1 MRSILL
7 QSVRRSAKAQVG
19 GGNGAV
25 VGLGEGTECR
35 WRRARSFN
43 TRDIA
48 PGCANAAAGFR
59 ERTARVLAMLA
70 RDKSDALFIRDTV
83 TRDPE
88 LQGCSYSINEQDVDL
103 LFRIMIDDASLRFS
117 GASCAVSPKGLLAA
131 EALQTNAFRSA
142 QGFVA
147 MSFDKSLHDAWSN
160 GFDPALRAA
169 GFRPFRIDIKDYVGG
184 ITDEI
189 MAEIRPR
196 ASLWRTIRAKR
207 TASIS
212 RQVFRLGWD

>member
-1 MRSILL
+1 
-7 QSVRRSAKAQVG
+7 
-19 GGNGAV
+19 
-25 VGLGEGTECR
+25 
-35 WRRARSFN
+35 
-43 TRDIA
+43 
-48 PGCANAAAGFR
+48 
-59 ERTARVLAMLA
+59 MLA